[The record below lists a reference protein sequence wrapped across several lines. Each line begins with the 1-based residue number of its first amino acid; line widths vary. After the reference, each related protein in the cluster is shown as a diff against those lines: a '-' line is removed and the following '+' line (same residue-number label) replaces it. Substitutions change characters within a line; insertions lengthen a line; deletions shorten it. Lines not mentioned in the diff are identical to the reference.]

1 MTDGT
6 SNHEIITTS
15 PSPRRRPSISLSSFP
30 RFKALILA
38 CISVSSLL
46 LLLVAFGSTDID
58 ASNLRALHADLSEK
72 LATKWRQA
80 TATST
85 SSSSTTVQGLDRS
98 WDFYAQNGIF
108 VNARTNNSIPQN
120 RKARFIPVDFI
131 DQLAEEGKTGL
142 EGDLKLG
149 DGFDEISRYGQ
160 GALILS

>member
-1 MTDGT
+1 M
-6 SNHEIITTS
+6 
-15 PSPRRRPSISLSSFP
+15 
-30 RFKALILA
+30 
-38 CISVSSLL
+38 SSLL